1 VRSSDRQLKLGFTGF
16 RGRDD
21 KPIDRG
27 IEKGLANLK
36 KNIKSLRFVRGCSRD
51 GVSGPWRFDGW
62 NNTGW
67 AGMMSAKACGLYEVG
82 PFELHYPAGPVSIGS
97 PWKVRVHL
105 GDEGIDGGQ
114 TIWVKGNNPLCTYRL
129 DSVDT
134 KSNTAKVSF
143 QVETKV
149 TGSFKDI
156 FTKKATKISQTEK
169 LSGAWTIDLGT
180 GMPLKFSSRRVVQ
193 VPAVAPHR
201 ATAERTETLLTRS

>member
-1 VRSSDRQLKLGFTGF
+1 
-16 RGRDD
+16 
-21 KPIDRG
+21 
-27 IEKGLANLK
+27 
-36 KNIKSLRFVRGCSRD
+36 
-51 GVSGPWRFDGW
+51 
-62 NNTGW
+62 
-67 AGMMSAKACGLYEVG
+67 MMSAKACGLYEVG